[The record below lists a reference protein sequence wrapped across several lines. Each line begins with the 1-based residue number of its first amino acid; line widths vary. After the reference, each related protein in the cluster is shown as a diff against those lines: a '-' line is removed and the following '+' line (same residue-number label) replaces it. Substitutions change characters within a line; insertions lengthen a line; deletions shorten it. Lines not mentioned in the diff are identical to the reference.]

1 MAIGEDIQIFLLSQ
15 CNIISLELD
24 PSGLLRSSERI
35 LFFLKGLLSPPHWPS
50 SKSGGVSWGVKDQ
63 YHTEKSDSLLLV
75 HTCNAHY
82 FNEYK
87 TNKLVTYYCISSLW
101 LLRFRN

>member
-50 SKSGGVSWGVKDQ
+50 SKSGV
-63 YHTEKSDSLLLV
+63 LV
-75 HTCNAHY
+75 GALKINTLQKKAIP
-82 FNEYK
+82 
-87 TNKLVTYYCISSLW
+87 YY
-101 LLRFRN
+101 